1 MDYQS
6 ILRKNRK
13 KALALLSDLTK
24 KATFSK
30 LSYSQEDIK
39 KIIPHREPFL
49 LVDKL
54 HGIDLDKKNE
64 TIIGSRFIPADDP
77 VFSGHF
83 PDSPLYPGSLQ
94 IEMAGQ
100 LGLCLSYFVMNSRNS
115 IAADARPV
123 SVRATKILGALFLE
137 PLLPENPVRL
147 ISKNLEYDDFFGT
160 VISQVISK
168 QKICCVC
175 ISQVFFPDE

>member
-13 KALALLSDLTK
+13 KALALLSELTE

-30 LSYSQEDIK
+30 LNYKREDIK
-39 KIIPHREPFL
+39 KIIPHRKPFL

-64 TIIGSRFIPADDP
+64 IIIGSRFIPADDP

-83 PDSPLYPGSLQ
+83 PDFPLYPGSLQ

-137 PLLPENPVRL
+137 PLLPENQVRI

-168 QKICCVC
+168 RKICCVC
-175 ISQVFFPDE
+175 ISQVFFPGK

>member
-13 KALALLSDLTK
+13 KSLALLSELTK

-30 LSYSQEDIK
+30 LNYKREDIK
-39 KIIPHREPFL
+39 KIIPHRKPFL
-49 LVDKL
+49 LVDQL

-64 TIIGSRFIPADDP
+64 IIIGSRFIPADDP

-83 PDSPLYPGSLQ
+83 PDSPVYPGSLQ

-100 LGLCLSYFVMNSRNS
+100 LGLCLSYFVMNSRNT
-115 IAADARPV
+115 IAANARPV

-137 PLLPENPVRL
+137 PLLPENSVRL

-168 QKICCVC
+168 RKVCCVC
-175 ISQVFFPDE
+175 ISQVFFPGE